1 MTHRCVAQTLIVY
14 GAETKN
20 AQLAMNQKSRG
31 PRTACKE
38 SHAAMRAAGPG
49 SIPSVHPSWKVRAS
63 TRNRRCE
70 LFCFSPLPAFW
81 PWIRHPRLPE
91 RDCDGALGSFGN
103 ACDCCICC
111 RQAGLRM
118 FCTPCTTAIEKAAC
132 ESLSSRS
139 LTSTSTRRPAIAIQC
154 AYLSH
159 PGWACCPWLRTCIF
173 ILGSTEVQLKDYVSR
188 RFCWKCRDAR
198 VSFCKCEELL
208 DLPNHTEVCAA
219 CLSAPVHQLYGYT
232 VTTPEL
238 RTGE

>member
-1 MTHRCVAQTLIVY
+1 MSYSAFHLCQ
-14 GAETKN
+14 
-20 AQLAMNQKSRG
+20 
-31 PRTACKE
+31 PF
-38 SHAAMRAAGPG
+38 GPG
-49 SIPSVHPSWKVRAS
+49 FGIHVFRNVIATVRSDLSAM
-63 TRNRRCE
+63 
-70 LFCFSPLPAFW
+70 
-81 PWIRHPRLPE
+81 H
-91 RDCDGALGSFGN
+91 
-103 ACDCCICC
+103 CDCCICC

-232 VTTPEL
+232 VTNARAEDW
-238 RTGE
+238 